1 MFFNNEIANT
11 ENDIK
16 IENWNN
22 EFCIS
27 LWTRKLRFVNSLEEE
42 REQEEG
48 HYNEWSEM
56 KLHESWKM
64 GERWRRFC
72 DELTFIVP
80 HVLIVWLID
89 RENAIK
95 MKVIIIVSTNLLE
108 NCWIIPIYTTTVA
121 LFNENLNS
129 KQFITY

>member
-1 MFFNNEIANT
+1 
-11 ENDIK
+11 
-16 IENWNN
+16 
-22 EFCIS
+22 
-27 LWTRKLRFVNSLEEE
+27 
-42 REQEEG
+42 
-48 HYNEWSEM
+48 M

-64 GERWRRFC
+64 GERWRRVC